1 MKFIIDRFEDQ
12 LAVIELEDGST
23 LSIPRKL
30 VPDGKEGDIVRLVI
44 EKDETQARRTN
55 IEKLMDDLWED

>member
-12 LAVIELEDGST
+12 FAVIELEDGST

-30 VPDGKEGDIVRLVI
+30 IPDGKEGDIIRLVI